1 MSHQQNMRICPFCS
15 EAINAGA
22 VKCRYCH
29 EWMPETEENHQYQ
42 RMAHQPAPHH
52 MAFEDAAMPTTPV
65 VVGSGRRAAAWI
77 IDLAVM
83 WIMIFVAVFS
93 FGILAVVSGDSS
105 VEDDAVDSV
114 WLLFVLAFI
123 FYPAIAEAKAG
134 ATLGK
139 RMLGL
144 RVVREDGSKLD
155 GGSAFV
161 RSLFRLVD
169 LIPWGLIGIILIET
183 SAKKQRLGDRIAHT
197 VVIRS

>member
-1 MSHQQNMRICPFCS
+1 
-15 EAINAGA
+15 
-22 VKCRYCH
+22 
-29 EWMPETEENHQYQ
+29 
-42 RMAHQPAPHH
+42 
-52 MAFEDAAMPTTPV
+52 MPTTPV